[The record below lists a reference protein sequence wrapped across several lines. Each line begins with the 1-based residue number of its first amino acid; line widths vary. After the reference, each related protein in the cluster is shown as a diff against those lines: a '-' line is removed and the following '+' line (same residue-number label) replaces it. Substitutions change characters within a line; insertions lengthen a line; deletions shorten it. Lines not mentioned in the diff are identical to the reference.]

1 VHTIA
6 INDLAVA
13 RLDLPQVED
22 DLPTSKQDNDAQ
34 CLQDTDQE
42 KHESI
47 RIHKERKTMVTTT
60 KLGEFHTPKI
70 SRHGT

>member
-6 INDLAVA
+6 IDDLAVA

-34 CLQDTDQE
+34 WLQDTDQE

-47 RIHKERKTMVTTT
+47 RIHKERKTMVTT
-60 KLGEFHTPKI
+60 PKI